1 MDSYQDDVRTA
12 EGLRRHRAGTVA
24 MLAAASVSL
33 LAFQSVAV
41 AADTAA
47 SNEALEEVVIT
58 GSSIAQRADTSPL
71 PVTTLTSKDIA
82 KTGLTSASDLIQKLP
97 AMQGFVG
104 ASNSVNGAGAGQTT
118 AALHSLPS
126 KYTVVLLDGQRIAG
140 YSLNN
145 GLGGGSAVNLESIPL
160 EAIER
165 VEVLTD
171 GASALYGADAV
182 AGVVN
187 FVTKKNNTD
196 GNAFYHAS
204 VPDQHGGGDWSAGF
218 TKGFGDLKSDGY
230 NILLTYQHDVQ
241 NVLNASDRDVSRR
254 GGFFKFN
261 SGGTTYVFNT
271 RTSNTEP
278 GNIILPSSL
287 GSFNPYYSGTYTGP
301 GGTLAGGTGNCGN
314 THADVLIGGPTD
326 ITCRF
331 NYAATV
337 EDIAPFVRDS
347 GLLRGTFQVGDDSQ
361 VWAEA
366 IVSQFDLTARY
377 AAPAQPLGLSPT
389 RLSALWTGYVVPYLN
404 ANHIS
409 YVGGT
414 QDNPGCTSP
423 SADVVGPNPCMM
435 DAKATLGYRAVSAG
449 GRTDDWG
456 YATRHIAAGFD
467 TKFGGWD
474 FHLTAVASHGQFTDT
489 AAGGYLDFDQFSTAV
504 ASGAY
509 DPVLGSGQSALK
521 ATILHDPFSTTY
533 TDLNTIGVNAQHKVM
548 DLTGGPSI
556 LSIGAEYV
564 TSRNKI
570 DYSDLL
576 QAGNGTVD
584 QPNTTDAVVGG
595 GGGAVNFEG
604 DRKNEGVF
612 AEWLLPFMDNLNV
625 IASARYDTYDKVHS
639 TTIYN
644 TAVPNAQGLYDRL
657 PSGSVGNSFS
667 NATYKVSARWTPIEM
682 LAFRA
687 SIGTG
692 FKVPEITDI
701 AGTLAFNGSTAGSYA
716 CPIPGAPGCLPGNAQ
731 YDLLAGPNSAS
742 GANGLKPEKSTQYTF
757 GVRVDPVKGLFFSA
771 DYWNVHVKD
780 QIQSAGIS
788 EQLAYGNP
796 SQYGYLF
803 VSPYTDPV
811 GQFTTI
817 ALMQVPFNGG
827 AANYSGIDFNFGYSN
842 DTAWGTFNANLGGTY
857 MLTQNYT
864 YSDGGAKNT
873 DLGIF
878 GPDNTVVFKTV
889 LQASVG
895 LTTGKWANT
904 LSAHYKSG
912 YTDIAH
918 VGDGAVFAD
927 DPSSPTAFGA
937 KVDFCC
943 LSVPAYYTFDWQ
955 TSYDIAKAVN
965 LTVGI
970 KNLADK
976 DPPLSLQNAG
986 GGNQAGYDGRYADP
1000 LGRTYY
1006 FRANYK
1012 F

>member
-1 MDSYQDDVRTA
+1 MDSYQDDDRTA

-82 KTGLTSASDLIQKLP
+82 KTGQSSASDLIQNLP

-104 ASNSVNGAGAGQTT
+104 STNSVNGAGAGQTT

-160 EAIER
+160 EAIEK

-187 FVTKKNNTD
+187 FVTKKNTTD
-196 GNAFYHAS
+196 GTAFYRAS
-204 VPDQHGGGDWSAGF
+204 VPEQHNGGSWSAGL

-230 NILLTYQHDVQ
+230 NILFSYTHDVQ
-241 NVLNASDRDVSRR
+241 NVLNAADRDVSKR

-278 GNIILPSSL
+278 GNIIIGAL
-287 GSFNPYYSGTYTGP
+287 GASFNPYYT
-301 GGTLAGGTGNCGN
+301 ANGNCGN
-314 THADVLIGGPTD
+314 KNADVLISDPLNT
-326 ITCRF
+326 TCRF

-337 EDIAPFVRDS
+337 EDIAPYKRDS

-361 VWAEA
+361 LWFEA

-377 AAPAQPLGLSPT
+377 APPAQPLGLSPT
-389 RLSALWTGYVVPYLN
+389 RLPALWNTYVVPYLQ
-404 ANHIS
+404 ANGHS
-409 YVGGT
+409 YPGDGSGCGT
-414 QDNPGCTSP
+414 GANPACEVS
-423 SADVVGPNPCMM
+423 S
-435 DAKATLGYRAVSAG
+435 ATLGYRAVSAG

-467 TKFGGWD
+467 TKIAGWD
-474 FHLTAVASHGQFTDT
+474 FHVNAVASHGQFTDT
-489 AAGGYLDFDQFSTAV
+489 AAGGYLDFDQFATAV
-504 ASGAY
+504 GSGAY
-509 DPVLGSGQSALK
+509 DPVLGTGQSALK

-548 DLTGGPSI
+548 DLAGGASV

-570 DYSDLL
+570 DYSEIL
-576 QAGNGTVD
+576 QAANGTVD
-584 QPNTTDAVVGG
+584 QPNTTDSVVGG
-595 GGGAVNFEG
+595 GGGSVNFEG
-604 DRKNEGVF
+604 DRKHEGVF

-657 PSGSVGNSFS
+657 PPGNVGNSFS
-667 NATYKVSARWTPIEM
+667 NATYKVSARWTPVEM
-682 LAFRA
+682 LAFRG

-742 GANGLKPEKSTQYTF
+742 GANGLKPEKSLQYTF

-796 SQYGYLF
+796 SQYSYLF

-827 AANYSGIDFNFGYSN
+827 AANYSGIDWNFGWNN
-842 DTAWGTFNANLGGTY
+842 DTAWGTFNAGWSGTY

-864 YSDGGAKNT
+864 YSNGGAKNT

-889 LQASVG
+889 MQVSVG
-895 LTTGKWANT
+895 LTTGKWSNT

-918 VGDGAVFAD
+918 VGDGAVFAND
-927 DPSSPTAFGA
+927 ASSPTAFGA
-937 KVDFCC
+937 AVDFCC
-943 LSVPAYYTFDWQ
+943 LSVPAFYTFDWQ

-965 LTVGI
+965 LTFGI

-976 DPPLSLQNAG
+976 APPLSLQNAG

-1006 FRANYK
+1006 LRANYK

>member
-1 MDSYQDDVRTA
+1 M
-12 EGLRRHRAGTVA
+12 EELRRHRAGTVA
-24 MLAAASVSL
+24 MLAAASVGF
-33 LAFQSVAV
+33 LAFQSAAV
-41 AADTAA
+41 AADNTAA
-47 SNEALEEVVIT
+47 ANEALEEVVIT
-58 GSSIAQRADTSPL
+58 GSSIAQRADTTPL
-71 PVTTLTSKDIA
+71 PVTILTSKDIA

-104 ASNSVNGAGAGQTT
+104 QTNSVNGAGAGQTT

-187 FVTKKNNTD
+187 FITKKNTTD
-196 GNAFYHAS
+196 GNFFYHAS
-204 VPDQHGGGDWSAGF
+204 VPDQHNGGAWSAGI

-230 NILLTYQHDVQ
+230 NLLFSYTHDVQ

-278 GNIILPSSL
+278 GNIIIGAIGASY
-287 GSFNPYYSGTYTGP
+287 NPYYN
-301 GGTLAGGTGNCGN
+301 LNGNCGN
-314 THADVLIGGPTD
+314 PNADVLVSDPLNT
-326 ITCRF
+326 TCRF

-337 EDIAPFVRDS
+337 EDVPPYVRDS
-347 GLLRGTFQVGDDSQ
+347 GLLRGTFQVNDNSQ
-361 VWAEA
+361 FWFEA

-389 RLSALWTGYVVPYLN
+389 RLPALWNTYVVPYLS
-404 ANHIS
+404 ANGYTYPGDLGNGLS
-409 YVGGT
+409 DCGGAAP
-414 QDNPGCTSP
+414 QPAC
-423 SADVVGPNPCMM
+423 DVSS
-435 DAKATLGYRAVSAG
+435 ATLGYRAVSAG

-456 YATRHIAAGFD
+456 YATRHIAVGFD
-467 TKFGGWD
+467 TKLAGWD
-474 FHLTAVASHGQFTDT
+474 LHINAVASHGQFTDT
-489 AAGGYLDFDQFSTAV
+489 AAGGYLDYDQFATAV
-504 ASGAY
+504 ATGAY
-509 DPVLGSGQSALK
+509 DPVLGTGQSALK

-533 TDLNTIGVNAQHKVM
+533 TDLNTIGANAQHKM
-548 DLTGGPSI
+548 FDLTGGPSI
-556 LSIGAEYV
+556 ISIGAEYV
-564 TSRNKI
+564 TTRTKT

-584 QPNTTDAVVGG
+584 QPNTTDAVLGG

-604 DRKNEGVF
+604 DRKHEGIY
-612 AEWLLPFMDNLNV
+612 AEATLPFLDNLNT
-625 IASARYDTYDKVHS
+625 IASVRYDSYDKVHS
-639 TTIYN
+639 TTIYD
-644 TAVPNAQGLYDRL
+644 TSVPNAQGLYDRL
-657 PSGSVGNSFS
+657 PSGDLGNSFS
-667 NATYKVSARWTPIEM
+667 NATYKLSARWTPIEK

-701 AGTLAFNGSTAGSYA
+701 AGTLSFNGSTAGSYA

-731 YDLLAGPNSAS
+731 YDLVAGPNGAS

-796 SQYGYLF
+796 SQYSYLF
-803 VSPYTDPV
+803 ISPYTDPV

-817 ALMQVPFNGG
+817 ALKQVPFNGG
-827 AANYSGIDFNFGYSN
+827 EANYSGIDFNFGYST
-842 DTAWGTFNANLGGTY
+842 DAGSWGTFNAGLSGTY
-857 MLTQNYT
+857 MLTQDYT
-864 YSDGGAKNT
+864 YTDGGAKNT

-889 LQASVG
+889 MQASVG

-904 LSAHYKSG
+904 LSMHYKSG

-937 KVDFCC
+937 AVDFCC

-1006 FRANYK
+1006 LRANYK

>member
-12 EGLRRHRAGTVA
+12 KGLRRHGAGTVA

-41 AADTAA
+41 AADDTAA
-47 SNEALEEVVIT
+47 SNAALEEVVIT
-58 GSSIAQRADTSPL
+58 GSSIAQRADSTPM
-71 PVTTLTSKDIA
+71 PVTILTAKDIA

-97 AMQGFVG
+97 AMQGFI
-104 ASNSVNGAGAGQTT
+104 AQSNSVNGAGAGQTT

-187 FVTKKNNTD
+187 FITKKNTTA
-196 GNAFYHAS
+196 GNFFYHAT
-204 VPDQHGGGDWSAGF
+204 VPDQHNGGSWSAGV

-230 NILLTYQHDVQ
+230 NILFSYTHDVQ
-241 NVLNASDRDVSRR
+241 NVLNAADRDVSRK

-278 GNIILPSSL
+278 GNIILPSSQ
-287 GSFNPYYSGTYTGP
+287 GSFNPYYT
-301 GGTLAGGTGNCGN
+301 ANGNCGN
-314 THADVLIGGPTD
+314 TNADVLVSDAIDT
-326 ITCRF
+326 TCRF

-337 EDIAPFVRDS
+337 EDIPPYVRDS
-347 GLLRGTFQVGDDSQ
+347 GLLRGTFSVSDNSQ
-361 VWAEA
+361 LWFEA
-366 IVSQFDLTARY
+366 IVSQFDLTSRY
-377 AAPAQPLGLSPT
+377 APPAQPLGLSPT
-389 RLSALWTGYVVPYLN
+389 RLPALWNGYVVPYLT
-404 ANHIS
+404 ANNIS
-409 YVGGT
+409 WFGDGS
-414 QDNPGCTSP
+414 GCTNP
-423 SADVVGPNPCMM
+423 DPNNPLATDCAMG
-435 DAKATLGYRAVSAG
+435 ASATLGYRAVSAG

-456 YATRHIAAGFD
+456 YQTRHIAAGFD
-467 TKFGGWD
+467 TKFAGWEM
-474 FHLTAVASHGQFTDT
+474 HATAVASHGVATDT
-489 AAGGYLDFDQFSTAV
+489 AAGGYLDFDQFATAV

-509 DPVLGSGQSALK
+509 DPVMATGQSALL
-521 ATILHDPFSTTY
+521 ATTLHSRFSTTY
-533 TDLNTIGVNAQHKVM
+533 TDLNTLGLNAQHQIFDM
-548 DLTGGPSI
+548 AGGPSI

-564 TSRNKI
+564 TSRAKI

-584 QPNTTDAVVGG
+584 QPNTTDAVLGG

-604 DRKNEGVF
+604 DRKHWGLYGEETFPILN
-612 AEWLLPFMDNLNV
+612 DLNV
-625 IASARYDTYDKVHS
+625 IASVRYDSYDKVHS

-644 TAVPNAQGLYDRL
+644 TAVPNADGLYDRL
-657 PSGSVGNSFS
+657 PSGSLGNSFS
-667 NATYKVSARWTPIEM
+667 NATYKLSARWTPVEM
-682 LAFRA
+682 LAIRG

-701 AGTLAFNGSTAGSYA
+701 AGTLSFNGSTAGSYA

-731 YDLLAGPNSAS
+731 YDLLAGPNGAS
-742 GANGLKPEKSTQYTF
+742 GANGLKPEKSLQYTF
-757 GVRVDPVKGLFFSA
+757 GVRVDPVKGLSLGL

-788 EQLAYGNP
+788 EQLAYTNP
-796 SQYGYLF
+796 TQYAYLF

-827 AANYSGIDFNFGYSN
+827 AANYSGIDWNFNYNN
-842 DTAWGTFNANLGGTY
+842 DTAWGNFNAAWTGTY

-864 YSDGGAKNT
+864 YSDGGDKNT
-873 DLGIF
+873 DLGVF

-889 LQASVG
+889 MQLSVG
-895 LTTGKWANT
+895 LQTGKWGNT
-904 LSAHYKSG
+904 LSMHYKSG
-912 YTDIAH
+912 YTDISH

-927 DPSSPTAFGA
+927 DPSSPTAFGGA
-937 KVDFCC
+937 VNFCC

-965 LTVGI
+965 LTLGI

-1000 LGRTYY
+1000 LGRAYY
-1006 FRANYK
+1006 LRANYK

>member
-41 AADTAA
+41 AADNTAA

-71 PVTTLTSKDIA
+71 PVTTLTAKDIA

-104 ASNSVNGAGAGQTT
+104 STNSVNGAGAGQTT

-140 YSLNN
+140 FSLNN

-187 FVTKKNNTD
+187 FVTKKNTTD

-204 VPDQHGGGDWSAGF
+204 VPDRHGGSDWSAGF
-218 TKGFGDLKSDGY
+218 SKGFGDLKSDGY
-230 NILLTYQHDVQ
+230 NILLTYTHDVQ
-241 NVLNASDRDVSRR
+241 TELNASDRDVSSR

-261 SGGTTYVFNT
+261 SGGSTYVFNT

-278 GNIILPSSL
+278 GNIILPGGV
-287 GSFNPYYSGTYTGP
+287 GSFNPYYS
-301 GGTLAGGTGNCGN
+301 LNGNCGN
-314 THADVLIGGPTD
+314 KNADVLIGSATD
-326 ITCRF
+326 VTCRF

-337 EDIAPFVRDS
+337 QDIAPFKRDS
-347 GLLRGTFQVGDDSQ
+347 GLLRGTFQVADDSQ
-361 VWAEA
+361 FWFEA
-366 IVSQFDLTARY
+366 IVSQFDLTGRF

-389 RLSALWTGYVVPYLN
+389 RLSALWNGYVIPYLT

-414 QDNPGCTSP
+414 NDNPGCTSP
-423 SADVVGPNPCMM
+423 TATPVGPNPCDM
-435 DAKATLGYRAVSAG
+435 DASATLGYRAVSAG
-449 GRTDDWG
+449 GRADDFG

-467 TKFGGWD
+467 TKLGDWTL
-474 FHLTAVASHGQFTDT
+474 HLNATASHGKFTDT
-489 AAGGYLDFDQFSTAV
+489 AAGGFLDFDQFASAV
-504 ASGAY
+504 ATGAY
-509 DPVLGSGQSALK
+509 DPVLATGQSALK
-521 ATILHDPFSTTY
+521 ATILHSLFQTTY
-533 TDLNTIGVNAQHKVM
+533 TDLNTIQVNAQHKLF
-548 DLTGGPSI
+548 DLTGGASV
-556 LSIGAEYV
+556 LSVGAEYV
-564 TSRNKI
+564 TSRSKT
-570 DYSDLL
+570 DFSDLL

-584 QPNTTDAVVGG
+584 QPNTTDAVLGG
-595 GGGAVNFEG
+595 GGGAVQFEG
-604 DRKNEGVF
+604 DRKHEGVF
-612 AEWLLPFMDNLNV
+612 LEWLLPIEDNLNV
-625 IASARYDTYDKVHS
+625 IASARYDSYDKVHS

-657 PSGSVGNSFS
+657 PNGNLGNSFS
-667 NATYKVSARWTPIEM
+667 NATYKVSARWTPVEM
-682 LAFRA
+682 LAFRG

-701 AGTLAFNGSTAGSYA
+701 AGTLSFNGSTAGSYA

-731 YDLLAGPNSAS
+731 YDLLAGPNGAS
-742 GANGLKPEKSTQYTF
+742 GANGLKPEKSLQYTF

-796 SQYGYLF
+796 TQYSFLF

-827 AANYSGIDFNFGYSN
+827 AANYSGIDWNFGYSN
-842 DTAWGTFNANLGGTY
+842 DTGWGTFNAGWSGTY

-873 DLGIF
+873 DLGVF

-889 LQASVG
+889 MQLSAG
-895 LTTGKWANT
+895 LTTGKWSNT
-904 LSAHYKSG
+904 LSMHYKSG
-912 YTDIAH
+912 YTDISH
-918 VGDGAVFAD
+918 VGDGAVFAND
-927 DPSSPTAFGA
+927 ASSPTAFGGT
-937 KVDFCC
+937 VDFCC

-955 TSYDIAKAVN
+955 TSYDVAKAVN

-1006 FRANYK
+1006 LRANYK